1 MACSVWLECPK
12 PAPAQPRLQDVRVN
26 MSRSQKR
33 EEMTHN
39 VTHHSEDQQRV
50 RGWGNRG
57 PWYHRCEVRVQQ
69 TTACNTDDERNTDRH
84 ARRERQQLRTHVH
97 TAGPSI
103 PSRTPMYPVHSPRGE
118 RYRTESE
125 VCVCTGKKRVRGLR
139 SWPWAV
145 S

>member
-50 RGWGNRG
+50 RGWGNRRR
-57 PWYHRCEVRVQQ
+57 WYHICEVRVQQ
-69 TTACNTDDERNTDRH
+69 TTTACNTDNKRNTDKH
-84 ARRERQQLRTHVH
+84 ARRERQQQLHTYTRQALPFHPGRLCIQYTVH
-97 TAGPSI
+97 AASNIGQK
-103 PSRTPMYPVHSPRGE
+103 V
-118 RYRTESE
+118 RYAYAYAQGRRES
-125 VCVCTGKKRVRGLR
+125 VG
-139 SWPWAV
+139 
-145 S
+145 